1 MAAVFQTEMTAAV
14 FQTET
19 SAAALFSTDGLK
31 EAAVF
36 EIVLY
41 DYIGDG
47 VKHELDIRGVRSASK
62 VCVDLLEVPL
72 LVPAP
77 VKGLEL
83 ELNICCSI
91 LVCVGTLVFG
101 EANI

>member
-47 VKHELDIRGVRSASK
+47 VKHELKKCKI
-62 VCVDLLEVPL
+62 
-72 LVPAP
+72 
-77 VKGLEL
+77 VKGSRKKIYFLNYRAIKAFPPPFEL
-83 ELNICCSI
+83 
-91 LVCVGTLVFG
+91 FF
-101 EANI
+101 